1 VRPVDPEI
9 LPIFLAEADGY
20 LATLA
25 RDGASVADRR
35 RAAHGLKGAASMLG
49 LEELR
54 CCALA
59 LEEAI
64 ATGAEGAVVELAR
77 ASRLVEELRAG
88 LAPPRDPVPAA
99 APQARE
105 GSQPGLFDEDWDP
118 ETARMLRRLFAE
130 EANDHLDAIAGALS
144 RMGRAPTRGELEEM
158 LRKAHTLK
166 GSASTVGLQRIG
178 DAAHRLE
185 ELLIELRDG
194 RRVADDALVDRLL
207 AAVELLRAMVGE
219 EGERSDAALAELL
232 ERFTSALRASPE
244 GAPPGRDASVAPSL
258 APLALRSEELPTLR
272 LAPVREE
279 DALQPDGIDRRIG
292 ERRGADRRLEEQRV
306 RVDVRK
312 LDLLQNAVGELV
324 IDRTRVER
332 RVEELRGLARDLS
345 ISRRALHAALA
356 DLRGQASEP
365 AVVRLREVDTEVA
378 DAVVSLERATSAL
391 SEDSEALRRST
402 HALQDALSQVRMMPI
417 HWLHARL
424 QRPLRGMARSQGK
437 LVELFIDD
445 ESSEMDRST
454 AEQISDSLLQLVR
467 NAVAHGIEPP
477 EERERSGKARVGRI
491 RISARHQ
498 GDLVAIDVEDD
509 GGGVDLDRLRRAL
522 AEQRLLDAPA
532 IEALDEEAL
541 VDHIFDPGFST
552 RERADRLA
560 GRGVGLDLVRRNVQ
574 DLGGRIQVRS
584 RPGLGTRFTIEVPM
598 TTSIAQALLFKVGE
612 PVYALPVSRVVETV
626 YADPA
631 ELRDDP
637 ALGRQVETR
646 AGWLP
651 LLHLHDLLGGD
662 PPLPLQ
668 RTRNPSASQARQ
680 AVIVVQ
686 AGDLRFGVT
695 CTRVIG
701 PREIVLKPLGRL
713 LSGLSLFAG
722 ATISG
727 SSKVQFVLD
736 AATLARLAL
745 GPPRLPEAGESA
757 VGPARILLADDSRA
771 VREALAHILRGAGY
785 SVDTSADGWEAWER
799 LQLRAYDLL
808 VTDLEMPR
816 LHGYELLG
824 RCRSTP
830 GLLAAMPILVLTSRT
845 AERNRRTALERG
857 ASAFVAKPINR
868 RVLLD
873 QIHSLL
879 GR

>member
-1 VRPVDPEI
+1 MRPVDPEI

-20 LATLA
+20 LETLS
-25 RDGASVADRR
+25 RDGTSVADRR

-54 CCALA
+54 SCALA

-64 ATGAEGAVVELAR
+64 ASGAEGATGELAR
-77 ASRLVEELRAG
+77 ASRLVEALRAG
-88 LAPPRDPVPAA
+88 PAPPRDPAPA

-105 GSQPGLFDEDWDP
+105 GSQPGIFDDDWDP

-166 GSASTVGLQRIG
+166 GSASTVGLHRIG

-194 RRVADDALVDRLL
+194 RQVADDALVDRLL

-232 ERFTSALRASPE
+232 ERFSAALRALPE
-244 GAPPGRDASVAPSL
+244 GATPLTRSAPVAPSL
-258 APLALRSEELPTLR
+258 ALLPRSEELPTLR
-272 LAPVREE
+272 LSPVREE
-279 DALQPDGIDRRIG
+279 EDALRPDDIDRRIG
-292 ERRGADRRLEEQRV
+292 ERRGLDRRLEEQRV

-477 EERERSGKARVGRI
+477 EERERRGKARVGRI

-498 GDLVAIDVEDD
+498 GDVVAIDVEDD
-509 GGGVDLDRLRRAL
+509 GSGVDLDRLRSAL
-522 AEQRLLDAPA
+522 AEQRLL
-532 IEALDEEAL
+532 EARTIAALGEEEL
-541 VDHIFDPGFST
+541 VDHIFDPGLST
-552 RERADRLA
+552 RERADRLS
-560 GRGVGLDLVRRNVQ
+560 GRGVGLDLVRKNVR

-598 TTSIAQALLFKVGE
+598 TTAIAQALLFKVGE

-631 ELRDDP
+631 ELRDDGV
-637 ALGRQVETR
+637 LGRQVETR

-668 RTRNPSASQARQ
+668 RTRNPTASQARQ

-745 GPPRLPEAGESA
+745 GPPRLPETGESPA
-757 VGPARILLADDSRA
+757 EPARILLADDSRA

-824 RCRSTP
+824 RCRATP

-873 QIHSLL
+873 HIHALL
-879 GR
+879 RR